1 MAQGQRDRANIRQGV
16 GGAQDYAMIPR
27 NVGGHAGQLTSAQ
40 GLQVASAF
48 QESNNLVP
56 KKKVERPDDYW
67 TLNHLKLL
75 YLISKYSHFAQTSA
89 ETEQWIRKL
98 PLLVLIYEGIVQK
111 VYDYD
116 YAPASQVIEHK
127 RVYLNITQEGIDDL
141 DDLVEAKLIKGLRL
155 STKEHQSVTA
165 YQIAPSGLNLV
176 SKRLPDE
183 ERQSV
188 DELITEDG
196 ALLQVV
202 WEDGIF
208 VMRNATITR
217 QSTITDT
224 EDVSY
229 VCSPYIPPTLRRPGG
244 QIMSSNAHRASES
257 ATKESTIR
265 DDLDEVITLSNVTIL
280 IGEWIPFGANQV
292 VELNLKLGSNERC
305 QGGYF
310 TAQVDEDST
319 NTQFEVPAGLTSVQI
334 LDFDM
339 TRFTNIEAQ
348 VYYPEEEGIV
358 QIEQFGIHVRLDGT
372 CLFGL
377 FIESVLDRI
386 LENISLDN
394 LARLLVDIHI
404 DSSKIMDSIL
414 SNHQRDL
421 LDMIFLG
428 NTENRDKVNVI
439 IADRVT
445 PQMAAER
452 YMDKDA
458 FENEIRQVL
467 GDTYE
472 AHDISPYDFVIV
484 GSHGIMVVGP
494 NSKKHEPIL
503 LSFLALQSRDIFVHN
518 VFARLF
524 IVSDTLKTTRTKIS
538 QFEKDPNSIPSI
550 RHVLSETAKDIILL
564 EEVLLYLEESLEQDK
579 TIQGKPTSEEAERL
593 YDVLK
598 IDMMVY
604 DLKIRIGDMQKI
616 LDSNKN
622 EVIGLRQITDT
633 VSETQMFKLQEE
645 IRGSS
650 SDMLN
655 QLKSAERQST
665 SLDVMQVIFAGSL
678 AFEILDRLT
687 GEWTVVNTV
696 WARDY
701 IVNPLMNRPMMWFLI
716 SMGMWFVVGFGVLR
730 LLKNLNDKSAGI
742 ITTRVKVNKRMDINA
757 LDDYLMGKPIISED
771 GDADKLTTNQK
782 VTWVERHS
790 VKWEGYEPKIEML
803 YDAKHAFLLSI
814 YISITRRASQ
824 PARLRPDT
832 MKMRFFTELQEY
844 GVLSP
849 EDAAE
854 IIDTT
859 RQALPGE
866 KKGKGATDDSMSFL
880 RVKRPNEDYYR
891 EIPFGM
897 QTYLT
902 LREEIAV
909 KFGIKSNMVHKIYK
923 EPDILIADDDD
934 VVRLLPTTVLEV
946 IFKAG
951 I

>member
-814 YISITRRASQ
+814 YISITRRASE